1 MPSTHNAEKPW
12 DTDDIDKWKIEP
24 FKPEDNTAGPFTE
37 ESSFSTLF
45 PKYREQYLKGS
56 WKFIESALKKH
67 GITATLNLVEGSM
80 TVATTRKTYDPAAIL
95 SARDLIK
102 LLARSVPAPQAV
114 KILEDDV
121 AMDIIKIRNLVGN
134 KDRFVKRRQRIL
146 GPNGSTLK
154 ALELL
159 TECYLLVQGNT
170 VAAMGPYKGLKT
182 IRRIIEDTMH
192 NIHPIYAIKELMI
205 KKELAKDPELVNES
219 WDRFLPN
226 FKKRSLSKRRVPHKV
241 TDKSKKTYTP
251 FPPAQ
256 EKSKVDLQIES
267 GEYFLGKQAKERKAR
282 EDRDAKM
289 KEKMEDKRKE
299 RLADFVAP
307 EEDGEKKK
315 KKRKREEG
323 EEKKEKKKKR
333 SSKGEA
339 EEESYT
345 TFASGRGISIVTTP
359 KLAAQVAA
367 LPAFTEPTI
376 LEEDGTNKP
385 TGRWFTSSI
394 PHKGI
399 GTLALQNLRPGTQ
412 ILRYTPAFLAYL
424 EADLGTLDR
433 ETLWGTAVSRL
444 PTSTRD
450 EFLRLM
456 YIYGDPRVRVQD
468 IVKGNTFQLS
478 LSGVN
483 HLAIFPETSRLN
495 HDCAPNAQ
503 YVIDPDTLTHTVHV
517 TREIEEGEEV
527 SIAYTS
533 PLEKSEARKE
543 KLREGFHFEC
553 GCKRCRDGARSDA
566 MLDRI
571 NEMQG
576 ELNDWSDISQATPDM
591 ALRLVE
597 MYEEEGLQG
606 FLDVPYGF
614 AALAFNAVGESG
626 EARLWAEK
634 AREAVLRKDG
644 RGADALRIWESLLG
658 DAEGHW
664 SYRRR
669 L

>member
-24 FKPEDNTAGPFTE
+24 FNPEDNVAGPFTE

-80 TVATTRKTYDPAAIL
+80 TVATTRKTYDPSAIL

-192 NIHPIYAIKELMI
+192 NVHPIYAIKELMI

-241 TDKSKKTYTP
+241 TDKTKKTYTP

-282 EDRDAKM
+282 EDRDTKM

-299 RLADFVAP
+299 RLAEYVAP
-307 EEDGEKKK
+307 EEDGEEKKK

-333 SSKGEA
+333 ASKGEA
-339 EEESYT
+339 EE
-345 TFASGRGISIVTTP
+345 AS
-359 KLAAQVAA
+359 
-367 LPAFTEPTI
+367 
-376 LEEDGTNKP
+376 
-385 TGRWFTSSI
+385 
-394 PHKGI
+394 
-399 GTLALQNLRPGTQ
+399 
-412 ILRYTPAFLAYL
+412 
-424 EADLGTLDR
+424 
-433 ETLWGTAVSRL
+433 
-444 PTSTRD
+444 
-450 EFLRLM
+450 
-456 YIYGDPRVRVQD
+456 
-468 IVKGNTFQLS
+468 
-478 LSGVN
+478 
-483 HLAIFPETSRLN
+483 
-495 HDCAPNAQ
+495 
-503 YVIDPDTLTHTVHV
+503 
-517 TREIEEGEEV
+517 
-527 SIAYTS
+527 
-533 PLEKSEARKE
+533 
-543 KLREGFHFEC
+543 
-553 GCKRCRDGARSDA
+553 
-566 MLDRI
+566 
-571 NEMQG
+571 
-576 ELNDWSDISQATPDM
+576 
-591 ALRLVE
+591 
-597 MYEEEGLQG
+597 
-606 FLDVPYGF
+606 
-614 AALAFNAVGESG
+614 
-626 EARLWAEK
+626 
-634 AREAVLRKDG
+634 
-644 RGADALRIWESLLG
+644 
-658 DAEGHW
+658 
-664 SYRRR
+664 
-669 L
+669 